1 MNNLSK
7 IFQSFSEEPQ
17 NKQQWTE
24 KDQLKPIESTEVIAK
39 TYQKQL
45 ANVRPMFDTAKSY
58 FKSAYR
64 TYLFL
69 NPEVKLAECLVK
81 VAYTRYPTIMRMFR
95 IQNLSKLSRQ
105 LYFILTKYMKSIL
118 NGNMFSWE
126 EDSGVDKARIGSK
139 IAAITT
145 EDRYSQ
151 QRPQQTLNVY
161 QMHPVYRY
169 PYYPPSIE
177 MAALTKKRAIQRYKR
192 QETATQLQSNVQKP
206 NKNQHKTAMYTF
218 PTQSTNEIGDY
229 NMDSEARID
238 LSNRVIQREA
248 EQLFDIDAMFWK
260 SLGIEENSI
269 NRYSVAHCAKEY
281 VSEAFKRFI
290 KDVILS

>member
-1 MNNLSK
+1 
-7 IFQSFSEEPQ
+7 
-17 NKQQWTE
+17 
-24 KDQLKPIESTEVIAK
+24 
-39 TYQKQL
+39 
-45 ANVRPMFDTAKSY
+45 MFDTAKSF

-177 MAALTKKRAIQRYKR
+177 MAALSKKRAIQRYKR

-206 NKNQHKTAMYTF
+206 NKNQHKTAMYTV

>member
-7 IFQSFSEEPQ
+7 IFQSFRENPQ

-24 KDQLKPIESTEVIAK
+24 KDQLKSIESTEVIAN
-39 TYQKQL
+39 TFQKQFP
-45 ANVRPMFDTAKSY
+45 NVRPMFDTAKSY

-69 NPEVKLAECLVK
+69 HPEVKLAECLVK

-105 LYFILTKYMKSIL
+105 LYFILTKYMKSFL

-126 EDSGVDKARIGSK
+126 DTGVDKARIGSK
-139 IAAITT
+139 IAAMTT
-145 EDRYSQ
+145 ENRFSQ
-151 QRPQQTLNVY
+151 QRPQQALNVY
-161 QMHPVYRY
+161 QIHPVYRY
-169 PYYPPSIE
+169 PYYPSLIE
-177 MAALTKKRAIQRYKR
+177 MPALSKKRSIQRYKR
-192 QETATQLQSNVQKP
+192 QETATYMQSNVQKP
-206 NKNQHKTAMYTF
+206 NKNQHNTAMYTL